1 MTLGRL
7 KWLTLT
13 APLLFLAGLL
23 LAQRRLPDLLTAWPG
38 YLLLAGIALTATLFF
53 NEAIFAVINRLQAQ
67 VVRRN
72 RELLALHQAGLD
84 IAEEL
89 DLEVVLQRVVDRA
102 TALVGAR
109 YGALSLPR
117 ADGGGIEHFITAG
130 ITPEQRALIGP
141 PPVGHGLLGVV
152 LTEGQRLRLDDL
164 TSHPRS
170 EGFPPHHPPM
180 RSLLAVPIVW
190 HGEVLGNLYLTE
202 KEGATGFGNADEE
215 TLVRFA
221 TQAALAIQNA
231 RLHRLAGEVAIAE
244 ERARLA
250 REMHD
255 SLAQVLGYVNTK
267 AQAVQ
272 ELLRAGQVERAAA
285 QIGQLGQAARE
296 AYVDVREHLLSLRTT
311 LKPDQGLLDTLR
323 PYLERWQEGSNVP
336 VRLEVAPEAEVAA
349 ALRVLPPTAELQ
361 LLRIIQEA
369 LGNVRKHAAA
379 TAATVR
385 LAVAG
390 DELTVAVED
399 DGAGFNPD
407 ALGPSAFPRFGL
419 AGMRER
425 AEAVGGALEL
435 RSTPGAG
442 TRVLVRLPLGRVP
455 AAPTQAPVAATA
467 GERR

>member
-1 MTLGRL
+1 
-7 KWLTLT
+7 
-13 APLLFLAGLL
+13 
-23 LAQRRLPDLLTAWPG
+23 
-38 YLLLAGIALTATLFF
+38 
-53 NEAIFAVINRLQAQ
+53 
-67 VVRRN
+67 
-72 RELLALHQAGLD
+72 
-84 IAEEL
+84 
-89 DLEVVLQRVVDRA
+89 
-102 TALVGAR
+102 
-109 YGALSLPR
+109 
-117 ADGGGIEHFITAG
+117 
-130 ITPEQRALIGP
+130 
-141 PPVGHGLLGVV
+141 
-152 LTEGQRLRLDDL
+152 
-164 TSHPRS
+164 
-170 EGFPPHHPPM
+170 M

-190 HGEVLGNLYLTE
+190 RGEILGNLYLTE
-202 KEGATGFGNADEE
+202 KEGAAGFGDADEE

-231 RLHRLAGEVAIAE
+231 RLHQLAGEVAIAE

-267 AQAVQ
+267 AQAAQ
-272 ELLRAGQVERAAA
+272 ELLRVGNVDRAAA

-311 LKPDQGLLDTLR
+311 LAADHGLLGALR
-323 PYLERWQEGSNVP
+323 PYLERWQDGSNVP
-336 VRLEVAPEAEVAA
+336 VRLEVAPEDAVEA
-349 ALRVLPPTAELQ
+349 ALRDLPPTAELQ

-385 LAVAG
+385 LGVAG

-425 AEAVGGALEL
+425 AEAVGGALEV
-435 RSTPGAG
+435 RSAPGTG
-442 TRVLVRLPLGRVP
+442 TRVLVRLPLGRAP
-455 AAPTQAPVAATA
+455 AAPTRAPVAATA
-467 GERR
+467 GDRR